1 MTISYILECRNIT
14 ATSTIPLYTNGKEG
28 YIFAFS
34 VWKCRNSHHVKH
46 CEEEEEIVE
55 RLLNFLTENRD
66 EGDEVA
72 TETDQGHGQEQDS
85 LQQKGQHVMD

>member
-1 MTISYILECRNIT
+1 M
-14 ATSTIPLYTNGKEG
+14 
-28 YIFAFS
+28 
-34 VWKCRNSHHVKH
+34 
-46 CEEEEEIVE
+46 E
-55 RLLNFLTENRD
+55 RPLNFLTENRD

>member
-1 MTISYILECRNIT
+1 M
-14 ATSTIPLYTNGKEG
+14 
-28 YIFAFS
+28 
-34 VWKCRNSHHVKH
+34 
-46 CEEEEEIVE
+46 E

-85 LQQKGQHVMD
+85 LQKEGQHAVYTLIITLQHSIKLLRLSLSSQKFKKLKV

>member
-1 MTISYILECRNIT
+1 M
-14 ATSTIPLYTNGKEG
+14 
-28 YIFAFS
+28 
-34 VWKCRNSHHVKH
+34 
-46 CEEEEEIVE
+46 E

-85 LQQKGQHVMD
+85 LQKEGQHAVYTLIITLQHSKKLLRLSLSSQKFKN